1 VALLSVS
8 STALVIRHVDSIPAL
23 TLAFWRMFL
32 ASIFLWF
39 YSSFR
44 AQGSLSKQNKKR
56 ILIAGVSLGLHFAF
70 FFIGVRNTTISNA
83 TLFATTGPFFTTL
96 FALLKGEKFKVKV
109 YWGLSLSS
117 LGFFVVQR
125 NSLSVDPA
133 FFYGNILSLLSG
145 LCIAVT
151 YIYASKIRKKT
162 SNTVYGRTLFF
173 IAAITIGL
181 LTPLTG
187 DSLLEFKLNQVVWLV
202 FLGFVPSILGHNLL
216 NYSIKFLSPTA
227 VASVPLGEPLIASV
241 FGYIIF
247 SETIPKEAYIGG
259 LIILIGIFFIIRG
272 HNRD

>member
-1 VALLSVS
+1 MHLKL
-8 STALVIRHVDSIPAL
+8 
-23 TLAFWRMFL
+23 
-32 ASIFLWF
+32 
-39 YSSFR
+39 
-44 AQGSLSKQNKKR
+44 GKKR
-56 ILIAGVSLGLHFAF
+56 V
-70 FFIGVRNTTISNA
+70 T
-83 TLFATTGPFFTTL
+83 PFM
-96 FALLKGEKFKVKV
+96 EE
-109 YWGLSLSS
+109 
-117 LGFFVVQR
+117 R
-125 NSLSVDPA
+125 
-133 FFYGNILSLLSG
+133 
-145 LCIAVT
+145 
-151 YIYASKIRKKT
+151 
-162 SNTVYGRTLFF
+162 FF